1 MKCLLLHG
9 NSAAREDEI
18 YELPQTLVEKWFVRG
33 RYARMG
39 TIGDGS
45 CFYHSICRAMN
56 VHNYATAS
64 YPRRRQIAAALRIAL
79 SRLYTQDDH
88 DSIQEK
94 LVGSPKMKTCEQI
107 KTMMLDSKV
116 WAEETMIRF
125 ASKALELNVV
135 FLNLGNNV
143 NTMYCGIHD
152 TATSDSVKK
161 SAKLSR
167 PTVVVA
173 WIDNSHF
180 ELVVRIESVNSE
192 DVCVKTHFNPEDDSE
207 TIRNLMSRYIQKCQV

>member
-9 NSAAREDEI
+9 NTAAREDEI
-18 YELPQTLVEKWFVRG
+18 YELPQSLVEKWFVHG

-56 VHNYATAS
+56 VHNYASANHA
-64 YPRRRQIAAALRIAL
+64 RRRQIAAALRIAL

-88 DSIQEK
+88 DGIQGS
-94 LVGSPKMKTCEQI
+94 LVGSSKMKSCEQI

-116 WAEETMIRF
+116 WAEETMIRW

-152 TATSDSVKK
+152 TATSESVKN
-161 SAKLSR
+161 SAKLLR

-180 ELVVRIESVNSE
+180 ELVVRIDAVEPESV
-192 DVCVKTHFNPEDDSE
+192 VVKTHFNPESDAD
-207 TIRNLMSRYIQKCQV
+207 TIRNLMKSYIQKCRV